1 MPTNISLVCISEA
14 SYASAQLRY
23 LLFHCKELIAAQ
35 SICWEKRV
43 KQVVHLLP
51 VTVVQES
58 WSRRPTSK
66 SMPRAVV
73 MNRDDAQQLPTGN
86 TQRRLN
92 GSVKPIEAP
101 SCIAPYQGLTDAD
114 SNLVLLTTKYP
125 RPLF

>member
-1 MPTNISLVCISEA
+1 MV
-14 SYASAQLRY
+14 R
-23 LLFHCKELIAAQ
+23 LLL
-35 SICWEKRV
+35 
-43 KQVVHLLP
+43 

-92 GSVKPIEAP
+92 GSVKLKVGAP
-101 SCIAPYQGLTDAD
+101 SCIATYQGLTDAD